1 MINRRRFLRD
11 AASTLALSGAAAH
24 SLSAATHAHADSQ
37 AAQKPA
43 ASHAAA
49 HKTPAANSIKHPR
62 AITMWEFSWIERRWP
77 GAGYEDWDQAL
88 DGLVLRGYNAVRID
102 PFPHLLA
109 VDPHRTWQL
118 LPEWNTQEWGS
129 PDVNRI
135 VLVPALFEFLRKCR
149 DRKIMVGLS
158 TWYRE
163 DTSNARMAITGP
175 DVMAANWIKTLQLI
189 QQAGLL
195 DTILYTDLCN
205 EWPGIDWAPFVKP
218 PMNYGDFLK
227 PASLSYMKIAVELV
241 RAQFPQMPLFFDC
254 AAEFPEDY
262 LKSDLSY
269 FDLLDPHIW
278 MAQQN
283 QGEFYLLSNYHY
295 ERFESAGYTNL
306 SLKAEDLYNSRKSY
320 WQSLL
325 VRLHRSPRRHLPLRE
340 IAADHHRVLGRR
352 RLQGL
357 AAAAM
362 GLGERI
368 VRAGSHPRR
377 LHRTVAGHR
386 HFQFLRPPI
395 RRHVARRRLAPKTNR
410 HHPLL
415 RNRSPVTPRPPLR
428 KAMNASYFAS
438 TLIAVCYSLRLG
450 ASGED

>member
-1 MINRRRFLRD
+1 MIDRRRFLRD

-24 SLSAATHAHADSQ
+24 SLSAAAHAHAHADSQ

-109 VDPHRTWQL
+109 ADPHRTWQL
-118 LPEWNTQEWGS
+118 LPEWNTQDWGS

-175 DVMAANWIKTLQLI
+175 DVMAANWIKTLELI

-227 PASLSYMKIAVELV
+227 PASLSYMKTAVELV

-325 VRLHRSPRRHLPLRE
+325 VDSIDRHAAISRSVKLPLITTECWGVVDYKDWPLLQWDWVKELCALGATRAASTGQWLAIATSNFCGPQFVGMWRDVAWHQKLTATIRSAE
-340 IAADHHRVLGRR
+340 IA
-352 RLQGL
+352 
-357 AAAAM
+357 
-362 GLGERI
+362 
-368 VRAGSHPRR
+368 
-377 LHRTVAGHR
+377 
-386 HFQFLRPPI
+386 
-395 RRHVARRRLAPKTNR
+395 
-410 HHPLL
+410 
-415 RNRSPVTPRPPLR
+415 PPLR
-428 KAMNASYFAS
+428 QG
-438 TLIAVCYSLRLG
+438 RLY
-450 ASGED
+450 EKL